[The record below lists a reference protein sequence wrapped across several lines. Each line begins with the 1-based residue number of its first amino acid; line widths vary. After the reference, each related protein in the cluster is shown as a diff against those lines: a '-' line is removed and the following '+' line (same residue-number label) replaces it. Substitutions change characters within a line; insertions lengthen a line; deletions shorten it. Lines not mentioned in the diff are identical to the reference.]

1 MGRPSKTI
9 QQWLESQGEKCAGVR
24 IQLGSRATGTTVG
37 ILEIEGR
44 GLTLSD
50 VTVPYSADVEAA
62 PRVVEDLAIDAGWGG
77 GIGQE
82 TVLRLYAMDKRG
94 KSISTF
100 QRTATKD
107 SRPGAQLT
115 DVHALSLEHRR
126 TLDKLLD
133 TVCEQSR
140 IQNKSL
146 DIMTETLAHRESLMA
161 GILESFLDSQ
171 IETAETKAANYVLE
185 SALEGEGQNS
195 TQTIQGQVLQ
205 SVMGML
211 GGTVEEDGEE
221 SELTA
226 QQIYDAMKKNSFLK
240 FDLENLFAQDG
251 AKDVPTED
259 ATGEESN

>member
-9 QQWLESQGEKCAGVR
+9 GQWLESQGEKCAGVR

-44 GLTLSD
+44 GLTMSD
-50 VTVPYSADVEAA
+50 VTVPYSADIEAA
-62 PRVVEDLAIDAGWGG
+62 PRAIEDLAIDAGWGG

-82 TVLRLYAMDKRG
+82 SVLKLYSMDKRG
-94 KSISTF
+94 KSITTF

-107 SRPGAQLT
+107 SRPSAQLT

-126 TLDKLLD
+126 TVDKLLD

-185 SALEGEGQNS
+185 SALEGDSKEGMQS
-195 TQTIQGQVLQ
+195 LQGQVLQ
-205 SVMGML
+205 GVMGML
-211 GGTVEEDGEE
+211 GGSGPEDGDDPPD
-221 SELTA
+221 LTA
-226 QQIYDAMKKNSFLK
+226 AQIYEAMKKNSFLK
-240 FDLENLFAQDG
+240 YDLENLFAADG
-251 AKDVPTED
+251 GAQKED
-259 ATGEESN
+259 E